1 MTILISF
8 LFYISVKKRK
18 WYFIKVHFVFSIS
31 VLFSSFP
38 RIPNPIPRIPAFPP
52 RLPAFPPIFPTFPP
66 IPCIRLI
73 PFPNSP
79 FRVRNMMFKHRTAKQ
94 FESFSHRI
102 DSVPYERSKRS
113 RIGRVLIFIKKN
125 LSYKIRK
132 AF

>member
-52 RLPAFPPIFPTFPP
+52 RLPAFPPI
-66 IPCIRLI
+66 PCIPLI
-73 PFPNSP
+73 PFLNSP

-132 AF
+132 DF